1 MSDRPKSLA
10 GFLWLRSGGHDFSLP
25 LAGVRRVAL
34 SNQLRVAPP
43 ERGAPSWWCGVTL
56 DDGRSHPLLNLAD
69 LMGAPASRGI
79 GPDTVVVL
87 ASLWQLSVGLVC
99 DRFRGIIPAGDPS
112 WPLSPALF
120 STSERAL
127 PRMRLWAGRPMLDLA
142 PEQLFSAQQRAQFDQ
157 AMKNSKVNVDQL
169 WELSELEQQLA
180 VEPTVTGY
188 NDLAARYK
196 KLGWLEEAE
205 RMQARAAQ
213 LKTEAPAMRVTAGGL
228 SGPVNHRVLLELLQ
242 VLHLTG
248 KSGELLLDAPGGIT
262 GAISFR
268 VGAMVDAKSADAEDA
283 LKALRQLCAIKAG
296 RYQFFPGVPSQTGES
311 RLPADTTTLIAELEK
326 QVISAP

>member
-1 MSDRPKSLA
+1 MSVRPKSLA
-10 GFLWLRSGGHDFSLP
+10 GYLWLRSGGHDFALP

-34 SNQLRVAPP
+34 CSQLRVAPP
-43 ERGAPSWWCGVTL
+43 ERGVPSWWGGVTL

-69 LMGAPASRGI
+69 LIGAPAGQGI
-79 GPDTVVVL
+79 SPDSVVVL
-87 ASLWQLSVGLVC
+87 STLWQLSVGLVC

-120 STSERAL
+120 ATAERAL
-127 PRMRLWAGRPMLDLA
+127 PRARLWAGRPVLDLS
-142 PEQLFSAQQRAQFDQ
+142 PEQLFSPSQRAQFDQ

-180 VEPTVTGY
+180 VTPTVTGY
-188 NDLAARYK
+188 KDLAARYK

-205 RMQARAAQ
+205 RMQARADEI
-213 LKTEAPAMRVTAGGL
+213 KTDAPVTRASTGGL
-228 SGPVNHRVLLELLQ
+228 SGPVTPRVLLELLH
-242 VLHLTG
+242 VLHVTA

-262 GAISFR
+262 GSISLR
-268 VGAMVDAKSADAEDA
+268 GGAMVDAKSADADDA

-296 RYQFFPGVPSQTGES
+296 RYQFFAGVPSQTEES
-311 RLPADTTTLIAELEK
+311 KLPADTAALIAELEH
-326 QVISAP
+326 QVSGPR

>member
-1 MSDRPKSLA
+1 MSDSPRSLA
-10 GFLWLRSGGHDFSLP
+10 GFLWLRAGGHDFSLP

-34 SNQLRVAPP
+34 CNQLRVSPP
-43 ERGAPSWWCGVTL
+43 ERGAPSWWGGVTL

-69 LMGAPASRGI
+69 LIGAPAGRGI
-79 GPDTVVVL
+79 APDAVVVL
-87 ASLWQLSVGLVC
+87 SSLWQMSVGLVC

-112 WPLSPALF
+112 WPLSTALF
-120 STSERAL
+120 ATGERAL
-127 PRMRLWAGRPMLDLA
+127 PRTRLWAGRPVLDLA
-142 PEQLFSAQQRAQFDQ
+142 PEQLFSASQRAQFDQ

-180 VEPTVTGY
+180 VTPTVKGY
-188 NDLAARYK
+188 KDLAARYK

-205 RMQARAAQ
+205 RMQARAAEI
-213 LKTEAPAMRVTAGGL
+213 KADAPAARVTTGAL
-228 SGPVNHRVLLELLQ
+228 SGPVNPRVLLELLQ
-242 VLHLTG
+242 VLHLTA

-268 VGAMVDAKSADAEDA
+268 AGAMVDAKSADADDA

-311 RLPADTTTLIAELEK
+311 KLPADTTAVIAELEQ
-326 QVISAP
+326 QVAGPR